1 MQLQK
6 TTKMEAFKQRQ
17 IAFLLQLIGIT
28 AILFGIHS
36 YLLHHFAGEV
46 NFFFPT
52 WQIYTFHL
60 IITLILYT
68 AINYRFSSGKKD
80 IFNLFM
86 ILTFLKMAMA
96 IVFLLPLL
104 LSDFENKQ
112 PDVFNFFIPY
122 FLFLFFEVFALT
134 RFLQKP

>member
-1 MQLQK
+1 
-6 TTKMEAFKQRQ
+6 MEDFKKRQ
-17 IAFLLQLIGIT
+17 ISFLLQLISVS
-28 AILFGIHS
+28 ALLFGIHS
-36 YLLHHFAGEV
+36 YLLYHFAKETF
-46 NFFFPT
+46 FFFPI

-60 IITLILYT
+60 IITFAFYT
-68 AINYRFSSGKKD
+68 IINYKFSSGKKD

-86 ILTFLKMAMA
+86 AMTLLKMVLA

-122 FLFLFFEVFALT
+122 FMYLFFEVFALT
-134 RFLQKP
+134 KFLQKA

>member
-1 MQLQK
+1 MEDFKKRQL
-6 TTKMEAFKQRQ
+6 
-17 IAFLLQLIGIT
+17 AFLLQLIGIT
-28 AILFGIHS
+28 IVLYAVHS
-36 YLLHHFAGEV
+36 YLVYHFAKDISL
-46 NFFFPT
+46 FFPL

-60 IITLILYT
+60 VITLIVYSV
-68 AINYRFSSGKKD
+68 INYRYASGKKD

-86 ILTFLKMAMA
+86 VMTFLKMAFS
-96 IVFLLPLL
+96 ILFLLPLI

-134 RFLQKP
+134 KFLQKP